1 MRCYVA
7 KIPKQRLLGFE
18 ANLRAAKRVA
28 LVCHRKPDG
37 DAIGSTLGLAGSLA
51 LRGTNVALVCVD
63 PVPSHYHFLPG
74 TESFRRTLP
83 KSADAVVVLDC
94 ARDSMTGFTTDQL
107 RAVGPIISVDHHPRG
122 PKDES
127 VRIGVYDQRASSA
140 AEIVYHC
147 LHELGWPIDR
157 DVATALLTGIIT
169 DTSAFQNSATTA
181 ATLRTAA
188 QLMRRGGRLK
198 EIMRECYY
206 SSSVPKLRLWG
217 MAMSRI
223 EHDQHTGVASTVI
236 TADDLKEAG
245 AHPDDL
251 EGLVNFLNSV
261 PGVPAVLLLT
271 DLHDGQIKGS
281 LRTREED
288 VDVSHLAGLLGG
300 GGHTKAAGF
309 TVKGRLSRVAD
320 GRWQVASSEPTENT
334 AVPIQELVS

>member
-1 MRCYVA
+1 MRYYVA
-7 KIPKQRLLGFE
+7 EIPKQRLLGFE
-18 ANLRAAKRVA
+18 ANLRAAQRVA

-37 DAIGSTLGLAGSLA
+37 DAVGATLGLAGSLA
-51 LRGTNVALVCVD
+51 LRGAQVALICKD
-63 PVPSHYHFLPG
+63 PVPSHYHFLAG
-74 TESFRRTLP
+74 SDSFRTTLP
-83 KSADAVVVLDC
+83 QSADVVIILDS
-94 ARDSMTGFTTDQL
+94 AKDALTGFSTDEL
-107 RAVGPIISVDHHPRG
+107 RSVGPLISIDHHPREA
-122 PKDES
+122 KDES

-140 AEIVYHC
+140 AEIVFYC

-188 QLMRRGGRLK
+188 ELMRRGGRLK
-198 EIMRECYY
+198 EIMRECFY

-217 MAMSRI
+217 TAMSRI

-236 TADDLKEAG
+236 TADDLREAG

-251 EGLVNFLNSV
+251 EGLVNFLNSI

-271 DLHDGQIKGS
+271 DLYDGQIKGS
-281 LRTREED
+281 LRTRESN
-288 VDVSHLAGLLGG
+288 VDVSRLAGLLGG

-309 TVKGRLSRVAD
+309 SVKGSLRRVAD
-320 GRWQVASSEPTENT
+320 DRWQVASVESSDATSLP
-334 AVPIQELVS
+334 VQ